1 MTVAPN
7 ETVDLPDLGELGAYY
22 SATISE
28 CDLLIETALELEQM
42 GPIPALLAKRT
53 HAREALADLR
63 ARATRAEKRA
73 AETQSQ
79 RLQRR
84 VDELDH
90 AIQQQQAR
98 PRPDVQGLAALHRR
112 LEQTEAA
119 LSEALRGEQQVPTT
133 PEQLGAAVSE
143 ITEQWPDDLLER
155 AARVLAERH
164 KGVIEMVR
172 GGRRAKLGPNG
183 WEAA

>member
-1 MTVAPN
+1 MTVPSA
-7 ETVDLPDLGELGAYY
+7 ETVDPPDLGTLGAYY
-22 SATISE
+22 VATIGE

-42 GPIPALLAKRT
+42 GPIPALLSKRT
-53 HAREALADLR
+53 HAQEALADLR
-63 ARATRAEKRA
+63 ARAVRAQARE

-84 VDELDH
+84 CDEIDH
-90 AIQQQQAR
+90 AIQQQEAR
-98 PRPDVQGLAALHRR
+98 ARPDVQGLAALYRR

-172 GGRRAKLGPNG
+172 GGRRAKLGPDG